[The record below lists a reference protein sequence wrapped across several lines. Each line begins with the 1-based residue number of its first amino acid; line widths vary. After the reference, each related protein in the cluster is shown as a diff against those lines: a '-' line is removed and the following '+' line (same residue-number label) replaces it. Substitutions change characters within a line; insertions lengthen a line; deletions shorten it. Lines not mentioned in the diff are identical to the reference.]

1 MSVTGELL
9 ENPATTNLPRSSYV
23 YVEESIQCRA
33 SVIHQSQK
41 EKRYAS
47 EMRNQLLAHVNAPV
61 GMGLWVWPISR
72 EGLSCGFGQQF
83 SGYKLAQPKH
93 EKDTLDRQVSAQ
105 QQLSSSSTCTSQW

>member
-83 SGYKLAQPKH
+83 S
-93 EKDTLDRQVSAQ
+93 EV
-105 QQLSSSSTCTSQW
+105 